1 MKDLKEKKKRVGERQ
16 SDLCF
21 QKVTVADDYGMGGG
35 EGSLGR
41 GQIAL
46 GPAGDAG
53 D

>member
-1 MKDLKEKKKRVGERQ
+1 MKVLKGKKKKRVGERQ
-16 SDLCF
+16 SNLCF

-35 EGSLGR
+35 
-41 GQIAL
+41 GQIAR